1 MLACETLNRHKFLLQ
16 TASSV
21 AILTGVLT
29 ASSVYAQAAP
39 PPTANP
45 TDELSE
51 VVVTAE
57 KRTESLLT
65 VAAPVTALQT
75 TELERQ
81 EDVKLTDYAASVP
94 GLNLISSEPGQTV
107 VFLRG
112 INSGFGAGIS
122 TTTAT
127 YIDDAPYGSSTASA
141 YGSIG
146 TLDIDPSLLQR
157 IEVLRGP
164 QGTLYGAS
172 ALGGLI
178 KYVTIPPSLTHY
190 FGRVEVDGSALDGG
204 GQGGGVRA
212 MFDGPLINHVLGF
225 TISAFDRLE
234 PGYIDDPHRNL
245 NNVNSS
251 RADGGRAALLWQ
263 PTDKFS
269 GQLSLLVQ
277 NSYTPNTSEV
287 DLNTNMTPIYGKYQ
301 QVRYGDEDWDL
312 RNTQYGLNLNYDFGW
327 AALTSIS
334 SYAHRTAVWDIDETV
349 KFGGLVSSNL
359 GIPNLG
365 LFDNVTLDSQKETQ
379 EIRLTSASSDT
390 FEWLGGLYFTHE
402 HSVKPEAF
410 GEPFSTLTNI
420 PVPYADLPPDAQPSA
435 GGLFTD
441 ILHDTFTEY
450 AGYGD
455 LTYHVTSQFK
465 ILGGVRVTSDSETG
479 ITPYTGRLNGPTY
492 IAVGSSTS
500 HPVTYLVSPSFDLD
514 KNSMIYARVATGFRP
529 GGPTG
534 DAPTNIQGG
543 APVSYRPDTLT
554 NYEVGSKAQFPE
566 QRMTIDVSAY
576 DIEWKD
582 IQVLTEINGF
592 FDTGN
597 GASARSDGTEL
608 AWTWKPV
615 MSLSLA
621 ANAAYTD
628 ARLTQDAPA
637 IGGKSGDNLP
647 NVPKF
652 TANVSADYDFPIT
665 GDASGFAGGNFQYN
679 GARSIDFV
687 SGTPAGYVRPVMPE
701 YSTFDVRAGLMVSG
715 LTVETYIKNVG
726 NTYGITRLVS
736 EVRDGYDGPLGA
748 AVIPPRTFGLS
759 ISTKF

>member
-1 MLACETLNRHKFLLQ
+1 MLASATLNHCKFLVK

-21 AILTGVLT
+21 AILTGALT
-29 ASSVYAQAAP
+29 ASPEYARASSLPAANA
-39 PPTANP
+39 TN
-45 TDELSE
+45 ELTE

-57 KRTESLLT
+57 KRSESLLK

-75 TELERQ
+75 GELERQ

-107 VFLRG
+107 VLLRG

-146 TLDIDPSLLQR
+146 TLDIDPSSLQR

-178 KYVTIPPSLTHY
+178 KYVTIPPSLTRY
-190 FGRVEVDGSALDGG
+190 SGRVELDGSSVDGG

-212 MFDGPLINHVLGF
+212 IFNGPLVSNVLGF
-225 TISAFDRLE
+225 TISAFDRFE
-234 PGYIDDPHRNL
+234 PGYIDDPHRGRK
-245 NNVNSS
+245 NVNSS

-263 PTDKFS
+263 PTERFS
-269 GQLSLLVQ
+269 GQLSVLVQ
-277 NSYTPNTSEV
+277 NTYTPNTSEV
-287 DLNTNMTPIYGKYQ
+287 DLNTNMTPIYGKYE
-301 QVRYGDEDWDL
+301 QVRYGQEDWDL

-334 SYAHRTAVWDIDETV
+334 SYAHRTAVWNIDETV
-349 KFGGLVSSNL
+349 KFGGLVSGNL
-359 GIPNLG
+359 GIPSLG
-365 LFDNVTLDSQKETQ
+365 LFDNVTLDNQKETQ
-379 EIRLTSASSDT
+379 EIRLTSAGSDV

-410 GEPFSTLTNI
+410 GDPFSTLTNI
-420 PVPYADLPPDAQPSA
+420 PVPYASLPPDAQPGA

-455 LTYHVTSQFK
+455 LTYHVTSRFK

-479 ITPYTGRLNGPTY
+479 VTPYSGRLNGPTY
-492 IAVGSSTS
+492 TAVGSSTS
-500 HPVTYLVSPSFDLD
+500 HPVTYVVSPSFDFD
-514 KNSMIYARVATGFRP
+514 RNTMIYARVATGFRP

-534 DAPTNIQGG
+534 DAPTNLQAG

-554 NYEVGSKAQFPE
+554 NYEVGYKAQFPE
-566 QRMTIDVSAY
+566 QRMTIDVSAF
-576 DIEWKD
+576 DIEWKN
-582 IQVLTEINGF
+582 IQVLTEIGGF

-597 GASARSDGTEL
+597 GASARSDGAEL

-628 ARLTQDAPA
+628 ARLTEDAPA
-637 IGGKSGDNLP
+637 IGGKSGDVLP

-652 TANVSADYDFPIT
+652 TANVSADYDFSIT
-665 GDASGFAGGNFQYN
+665 ADTSGFAGGSFQYI

-701 YSTFDVRAGLMVSG
+701 YSTFNLRAGLIAGG
-715 LTVETYIKNVG
+715 LTVEAYIKNVG

-748 AVIPPRTFGLS
+748 AVIPPRTVGLS
-759 ISTKF
+759 VSTKF